1 MEVST
6 QAVLGG
12 VPDVPSGRRRFVL
25 RRPRFAPGQRLPGL
39 LIGVLALLLAL
50 PVLVVLGSVL
60 VPAGDVWRHLAATV
74 LPDYVANSL
83 FLMLGVG
90 LGTLLIGVGT
100 AWLTTLCRFPGRRL
114 FEWALLLPMAMP
126 AYIIA
131 YTYTGLLD
139 YAGPVQTLLRD
150 WTGWGYGDYWFPAI
164 RSLPGAVLML
174 SLVLY
179 PYVYL
184 LARAAFLSQS
194 VAVLEVGRTL
204 GNGPWGTFWRVALPL
219 ARPAIVAGVTLA
231 LMETLADYGTVQYF
245 GVATFTTGIFRVWLG
260 QGEPAAA
267 AQLAALLL
275 VFVLTLILI
284 ERGSR
289 RHARYHHT
297 AQRHQPIH
305 RYHLRGWGALGALL
319 FCLLPLLLGFLVPAG
334 QLAAWSWSRAA
345 TGFDARFLSLTF
357 NSLSLAGAAAL
368 LALVVALLLAYA
380 QRLVPTRLVR
390 SSARLASMGY
400 AVPGAVIAI
409 GVMLPFAWLDN
420 ALDAWMRATFGVST
434 GLLFSG
440 TLFALLFAYLA
451 RFLSVS
457 LQTVESGLTRIR
469 PAMDEA
475 ARSLG
480 QRPVQVLW
488 RVHVPL
494 LRGSLLTALLLVFV
508 DVIKEL
514 PATLAL
520 RPFNFDTLAV
530 RAYELAS
537 DERLADAGP
546 AALTIVLAGLVPVVL
561 LSRSI
566 ARSRHVQST

>member
-1 MEVST
+1 MEVALSHR
-6 QAVLGG
+6 
-12 VPDVPSGRRRFVL
+12 PSAAAALSSRRAL
-25 RRPRFAPGQRLPGL
+25 WRRPGVAPGL
-39 LIGVLALLLAL
+39 LIGALALLLAL

-60 VPAGDVWRHLAATV
+60 RPAGEVWRHLAATV

-83 FLMLGVG
+83 ILMLGVEI
-90 LGTLLIGVGT
+90 GTLLIGVGT

-126 AYIIA
+126 AYLIA

-194 VAVLEVGRTL
+194 VAVLEVSRTL

-289 RHARYHHT
+289 RHARYHHSG
-297 AQRHQPIH
+297 QRHQPIH
-305 RYHLRGWGALGALL
+305 RYPLHGWAAFGALL
-319 FCLLPLLLGFLVPAG
+319 VCLLPLLLGFLVPAG
-334 QLAAWSWSRAA
+334 QLAVWSWTRTE
-345 TGFDARFLSLTF
+345 TGFDARFLSLTL
-357 NSLSLAGAAAL
+357 NSLSLAGGAAL
-368 LALVVALLLAYA
+368 LALVVALMLAYA

-420 ALDAWMRATFGVST
+420 TLDGWMRATFGLST

-480 QRPVQVLW
+480 RRPAQVLW

>member
-1 MEVST
+1 
-6 QAVLGG
+6 
-12 VPDVPSGRRRFVL
+12 
-25 RRPRFAPGQRLPGL
+25 
-39 LIGVLALLLAL
+39 
-50 PVLVVLGSVL
+50 
-60 VPAGDVWRHLAATV
+60 
-74 LPDYVANSL
+74 
-83 FLMLGVG
+83 
-90 LGTLLIGVGT
+90 
-100 AWLTTLCRFPGRRL
+100 
-114 FEWALLLPMAMP
+114 
-126 AYIIA
+126 
-131 YTYTGLLD
+131 
-139 YAGPVQTLLRD
+139 
-150 WTGWGYGDYWFPAI
+150 
-164 RSLPGAVLML
+164 
-174 SLVLY
+174 
-179 PYVYL
+179 
-184 LARAAFLSQS
+184 
-194 VAVLEVGRTL
+194 
-204 GNGPWGTFWRVALPL
+204 
-219 ARPAIVAGVTLA
+219 
-231 LMETLADYGTVQYF
+231 
-245 GVATFTTGIFRVWLG
+245 
-260 QGEPAAA
+260 
-267 AQLAALLL
+267 
-275 VFVLTLILI
+275 
-284 ERGSR
+284 
-289 RHARYHHT
+289 
-297 AQRHQPIH
+297 
-305 RYHLRGWGALGALL
+305 
-319 FCLLPLLLGFLVPAG
+319 
-334 QLAAWSWSRAA
+334 
-345 TGFDARFLSLTF
+345 
-357 NSLSLAGAAAL
+357 
-368 LALVVALLLAYA
+368 VVALMLAYA

-420 ALDAWMRATFGVST
+420 TLDGWMRATFGVST

-480 QRPVQVLW
+480 QRPAQVLW

>member
-1 MEVST
+1 MEVGA
-6 QAVLGG
+6 QAVLSSTSAA
-12 VPDVPSGRRRFVL
+12 PLSRRRFIPL
-25 RRPRFAPGQRLPGL
+25 RLWFAPGPRLPGL
-39 LIGVLALLLAL
+39 LIGALALLLAL

-60 VPAGDVWRHLAATV
+60 RPAGEVWRHLAATV

-83 FLMLGVG
+83 ILMLGVG
-90 LGTLLIGVGT
+90 IGTLLIGVGT

-126 AYIIA
+126 AYLIA

-150 WTGWGYGDYWFPAI
+150 WTGWGYGDYRFPAI

-305 RYHLRGWGALGALL
+305 RYPCMAGRRSARCSSVCCRCCSGSWYRPDSLRPG
-319 FCLLPLLLGFLVPAG
+319 P
-334 QLAAWSWSRAA
+334 
-345 TGFDARFLSLTF
+345 
-357 NSLSLAGAAAL
+357 GAA
-368 LALVVALLLAYA
+368 
-380 QRLVPTRLVR
+380 
-390 SSARLASMGY
+390 
-400 AVPGAVIAI
+400 
-409 GVMLPFAWLDN
+409 
-420 ALDAWMRATFGVST
+420 
-434 GLLFSG
+434 
-440 TLFALLFAYLA
+440 
-451 RFLSVS
+451 
-457 LQTVESGLTRIR
+457 R
-469 PAMDEA
+469 P
-475 ARSLG
+475 
-480 QRPVQVLW
+480 
-488 RVHVPL
+488 
-494 LRGSLLTALLLVFV
+494 RGSMRV
-508 DVIKEL
+508 
-514 PATLAL
+514 
-520 RPFNFDTLAV
+520 
-530 RAYELAS
+530 S
-537 DERLADAGP
+537 
-546 AALTIVLAGLVPVVL
+546 
-561 LSRSI
+561 
-566 ARSRHVQST
+566 

>member
-1 MEVST
+1 MEVALSHR
-6 QAVLGG
+6 
-12 VPDVPSGRRRFVL
+12 PSAAAPPSSRRAL
-25 RRPRFAPGQRLPGL
+25 WRRPGFAPGL
-39 LIGVLALLLAL
+39 LIGALALLLAL

-60 VPAGDVWRHLAATV
+60 RPAGEVWRHLATTV

-83 FLMLGVG
+83 ILMLGVG
-90 LGTLLIGVGT
+90 IGTLLIGVGT

-126 AYIIA
+126 AYLIA

-150 WTGWGYGDYWFPAI
+150 WTGWSYGDYWFPAI
-164 RSLPGAVLML
+164 RSLPGAMLML

-204 GNGPWGTFWRVALPL
+204 GQGPWGTFWRVALPL

-245 GVATFTTGIFRVWLG
+245 GVATFSTGIFRVWLG
-260 QGEPAAA
+260 QDEPVAA

-289 RHARYHHT
+289 RRARYHHSG
-297 AQRHQPIH
+297 QRHQPIR
-305 RYHLRGWGALGALL
+305 RYPLRGWAAFGALL
-319 FCLLPLLLGFLVPAG
+319 VCLLPLLLGFLVPAG
-334 QLAAWSWSRAA
+334 QLAVWSWSRAA
-345 TGFDARFLSLTF
+345 TGFDARFLSLTL
-357 NSLSLAGAAAL
+357 NSLGLAGAAAL
-368 LALVVALLLAYA
+368 LALVVALILAYA
-380 QRLVPTRLVR
+380 QRLVPTPLVR
-390 SSARLASMGY
+390 SSARLAGMGY

-409 GVMLPFAWLDN
+409 GVMLPLAWLDN
-420 ALDAWMRATFGVST
+420 ALDGWMRSTFGLST

-451 RFLSVS
+451 RFLSVA

-480 QRPVQVLW
+480 QRPAQVLW

-566 ARSRHVQST
+566 ARSRHVQSI

>member
-1 MEVST
+1 MEVALSHR
-6 QAVLGG
+6 
-12 VPDVPSGRRRFVL
+12 PSAAAALSSRRAL
-25 RRPRFAPGQRLPGL
+25 WRRPGVAPGL
-39 LIGVLALLLAL
+39 LIGALALLLAL

-60 VPAGDVWRHLAATV
+60 RPAGEVWRHLAATV

-83 FLMLGVG
+83 ILMLGVG
-90 LGTLLIGVGT
+90 IGTLLIGVGT

-126 AYIIA
+126 AYLIA

-194 VAVLEVGRTL
+194 VAVLEVSRTL

-289 RHARYHHT
+289 RHARYHHSG
-297 AQRHQPIH
+297 QRHQPIH
-305 RYHLRGWGALGALL
+305 RYPLHGWAAFGALL
-319 FCLLPLLLGFLVPAG
+319 VCLLPLLLGFLVPAG
-334 QLAAWSWSRAA
+334 QLAVWSWTRTE
-345 TGFDARFLSLTF
+345 TGFDARFLSLTL
-357 NSLSLAGAAAL
+357 NSLSLAGGAAL
-368 LALVVALLLAYA
+368 LALVVALMLAYA

-420 ALDAWMRATFGVST
+420 TLDGWMRATFGLST

-480 QRPVQVLW
+480 RRPAQVLW

>member
-1 MEVST
+1 MEV
-6 QAVLGG
+6 VLNQT
-12 VPDVPSGRRRFVL
+12 PNAAAPSGRRVVW
-25 RRPRFAPGQRLPGL
+25 RRPEFASGL
-39 LIGVLALLLAL
+39 FIGTLALLLAL

-60 VPAGDVWRHLAATV
+60 VPASEVWRHLASSV

-83 FLMLGVG
+83 LLMLGVG
-90 LGTLLIGVGT
+90 TGTLLIGVGT

-204 GNGPWGTFWRVALPL
+204 GNGPWGAFWRVALPL

-289 RHARYHHT
+289 RQARYHHT
-297 AQRHQPIH
+297 AQRHQPIR
-305 RYHLRGWGALGALL
+305 RYHLHGWGAFGAL
-319 FCLLPLLLGFLVPAG
+319 FVCLLPLLFGFLVPAG
-334 QLAAWSWSRAA
+334 QLAVWSWTRAA
-345 TGFDARFLSLTF
+345 TGFDARFLSLTL
-357 NSLSLAGAAAL
+357 NSLSLAGGAAL
-368 LALVVALLLAYA
+368 LALIVALLLAYA
-380 QRLVPTRLVR
+380 QRLIPTSLVR
-390 SSARLASMGY
+390 SSVRLAGMGY

-434 GLLFSG
+434 GLLLSG

-480 QRPVQVLW
+480 LRPAQVLW